1 MRWWDDES
9 GYEKYANHDGI
20 KRALDGEWLSE
31 YILKLP
37 SMHEKHTKFSVCK
50 INIKDGMDVALYEWV
65 GEAACVHKISPQHF
79 NCVKALNLCINIC
92 TWEWKWWSG
101 WSCVEI

>member
-20 KRALDGEWLSE
+20 KRALDGEWLGE
-31 YILKLP
+31 YIYWASFLCAMK
-37 SMHEKHTKFSVCK
+37 KHTKFSVSK
-50 INIKDGMDVALYEWV
+50 INIKDDGSSEE

-92 TWEWKWWSG
+92 TWEWKWWRG